1 MARTRSPNYPALP
14 LKEAAELAQALW
26 KQEKRTTVAV
36 DVAARAWGY
45 TSLSGPARVRL
56 AALKRYGL
64 LEEDR
69 QGVRVSEL
77 GMRLALEPRGSEP
90 HARALREA
98 AFRPELFRQLQETHR
113 DASDEALRSHLIF
126 DRQFSEAGARMAIR
140 AFRETLAIAGVAGP
154 ARNGAGHAEREAH
167 DLPLAPVAPGEPREV
182 GPSAAQRGRARL
194 FVWPL
199 SRGVVAELRL
209 VGDDI
214 RPVHFE
220 ELRRYLSL
228 AMAIVAEDEASAT
241 AEPGRAGETVGPR
254 EQAAAVPPQAM
265 SAEGARGA
273 A

>member
-1 MARTRSPNYPALP
+1 MGRTRSPNYPALP
-14 LKEAAELAQALW
+14 LKEASELAQALW

-36 DVAARAWGY
+36 EVAARAWGY
-45 TSLSGPARVRL
+45 SSLSGPARVRL

-90 HARALREA
+90 YQRALREA
-98 AFRPELFRQLQETHR
+98 AFRPELFRQLQESHR
-113 DASDEALRSHLIF
+113 EASDEALRSHLIF

-140 AFRETLAIAGVAGP
+140 AFRETLAVAGVGAPRGATEPDEGAAAGDERP
-154 ARNGAGHAEREAH
+154 HLNAVPSADAAAARNGRT
-167 DLPLAPVAPGEPREV
+167 
-182 GPSAAQRGRARL
+182 RL

-209 VGDDI
+209 VGEEL
-214 RPVHFE
+214 RPGHFE
-220 ELRRYLSL
+220 ELRRYLAL
-228 AMAIVAEDEASAT
+228 AMAIVAEDEPRAAAPAPSPVPAPLPP
-241 AEPGRAGETVGPR
+241 AEPPDG
-254 EQAAAVPPQAM
+254 AVV
-265 SAEGARGA
+265 EARGA